1 MRGPGHVDSLDGG
14 LGLGGAGGPRAAGFA
29 LDLASGPAASASAVT
44 LQAELAQNS
53 PETLRGVLARAQ
65 AGGFF
70 FARKFSRSCDRMLAI
85 EMAHGWPAR

>member
-1 MRGPGHVDSLDGG
+1 M
-14 LGLGGAGGPRAAGFA
+14 
-29 LDLASGPAASASAVT
+29 SASAVT

-65 AGGFF
+65 AGHYL

-85 EMAHGWPAR
+85 EMARGWPAR